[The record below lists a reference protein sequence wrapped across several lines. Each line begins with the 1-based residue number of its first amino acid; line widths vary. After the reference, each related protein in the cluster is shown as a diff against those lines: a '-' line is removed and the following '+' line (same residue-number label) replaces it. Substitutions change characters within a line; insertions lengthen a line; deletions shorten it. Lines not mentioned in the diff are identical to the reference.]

1 MQRTRTKHALLG
13 RRVFG
18 ERFRAF
24 FAGIGSVLDLSGN
37 AAPVLRSRKS
47 DSEAL
52 RGDWEAVAGDLRQA
66 EAFGKEQ
73 VEEERSKQMELA
85 L

>member
-1 MQRTRTKHALLG
+1 MLS
-13 RRVFG
+13 RRIFKG
-18 ERFRAF
+18 KFWAF
-24 FAGIGSVLDLSGN
+24 LAGMGSVLDLSGN

-52 RGDWEAVAGDLRQA
+52 RGDWEAIAGDLRYA

-73 VEEERSKQMELA
+73 VEQERSKQTELA